1 MIERKF
7 VKENIK
13 EFQIKEFIDSKMS
26 GVGHSKSKLLRTPLG
41 DKIVI
46 FTSRPGL
53 VVGRGGTNITKLT
66 KELKERFNLEN
77 PQVEISEIENP
88 SLDPIII
95 AEKIGSAMERF
106 GVARFK
112 GLGHKSMSEVMG
124 AGAKGVEILISGR
137 IPSMRAKTWR
147 FYQGYLKKCGDIAIT
162 DILSAKKNVKLK
174 SGVVGI
180 KVTIMPPNV
189 RLPDDVRFLEPTI
202 EEVTEEPEEESKEK
216 ITKKETK
223 EKKKTVKKTP
233 KKEVK
238 EEIVKETPKEEVKE
252 TKTKK
257 KNEKN

>member
-26 GVGHSKSKLLRTPLG
+26 GVGHSKSKLMKTPLG

-46 FTSRPGL
+46 YTSRPGL
-53 VVGRGGTNITKLT
+53 VVGRGGTNITNLT
-66 KELKERFNLEN
+66 KDLKERFNLEN

-88 SLDPIII
+88 SLDPVII

-106 GVARFK
+106 GIARFK
-112 GLGHKSMSEVMG
+112 GLGHKAMSEVMG
-124 AGAKGVEILISGR
+124 AGAKGVEILMSGR

-147 FYQGYLKKCGDIAIT
+147 FYQGYLKKCGDIAIA
-162 DILSAKKNVKLK
+162 DILSSKKIVKLK

-189 RLPDDVRFLEPTI
+189 RLPDDVKYLEAAVEEVPEDSSEEI
-202 EEVTEEPEEESKEK
+202 EEVVEE
-216 ITKKETK
+216 KKEEKPTEK
-223 EKKKTVKKTP
+223 EEKKKPTNKD
-233 KKEVK
+233 K
-238 EEIVKETPKEEVKE
+238 EEKLTEKKPKEKS
-252 TKTKK
+252 
-257 KNEKN
+257 KNEKD